1 MNCQLT
7 NKGRGGNVNINTKN
21 QNTHNIHTHLGIK
34 KTSGSPR
41 STITL
46 KTSTMQIRYIS
57 FLAVALILSACK
69 KDGTVT
75 NESYPAVQA
84 AFGNEINP
92 NSWTDYAG
100 TKPPAY
106 IIKDN
111 SPNNPINNAKATLG
125 RVLFY
130 DKSLSVTNTISC
142 GSCHQQNFA
151 FSDTALA
158 SNGVLGGTTDRHTMR
173 LINSRYSI
181 EPRFFWDERAATLE
195 AQTTQPIVAH
205 NEMGFSGQTGR
216 GNLATLL
223 AKLQGIGYYQE
234 LFTAVYGDVNIT
246 ENRMQECMAH
256 FIRSIQSFDSKY
268 DAGRIQVNNDRANF
282 PNFSSEENLGKS
294 LYIDP
299 PQFDANSLRITG
311 GLGCN
316 TCHQAPEFDI
326 APNARNNG
334 AIAPLS
340 GSTQDV
346 TNTRA
351 PSLRDLMNNFG
362 LTNGPMMHNGK
373 FRSLESVINHYASGI
388 QNNPNLD
395 PRLRPNGTAVQQLN
409 LQPGELQ
416 AIVSFM
422 KTLTGKNVYT
432 DKKWASPFL
441 K

>member
-1 MNCQLT
+1 
-7 NKGRGGNVNINTKN
+7 
-21 QNTHNIHTHLGIK
+21 
-34 KTSGSPR
+34 
-41 STITL
+41 
-46 KTSTMQIRYIS
+46 MQIRY
-57 FLAVALILSACK
+57 LILLAATLYLGACK
-69 KDGTVT
+69 KDGTES
-75 NESYPAVQA
+75 NESYPAIQA

-92 NSWTDYAG
+92 NNWTDYAG
-100 TKPPAY
+100 TKPPTY

-130 DKSLSVTNTISC
+130 DKNLSVTNTISC
-142 GSCHQQNFA
+142 GNCHQQNFA

-173 LINSRYSI
+173 LINSRYSV

-223 AKLQGIGYYQE
+223 TKLQGIGYYKE
-234 LFTAVYGDVNIT
+234 LFTAVYGDANIT
-246 ENRMQECMAH
+246 ENRMQESLAH

-268 DAGRIQVNNDRANF
+268 DAGRTQVNNDRTNF
-282 PNFSSEENLGKS
+282 PNFSAEENLGKS
-294 LYIDP
+294 LFIDP

-326 APNARNNG
+326 APNSRNNG
-334 AIAPLS
+334 VIAPLS
-340 GSTQDV
+340 GSAQDL

-351 PSLRDLMNNFG
+351 PSLRDLVDNSG
-362 LTNGPMMHNGK
+362 LANGPMMHNGK
-373 FRSLESVINHYASGI
+373 FRSLEAVVNHYASGI
-388 QNNPNLD
+388 QNNSNLD

-416 AIVSFM
+416 AIIAFM

-432 DKKWASPFL
+432 DKKWATPFL